1 MYITVTW
8 DPRKAEA
15 NFKKHGVRFSDAEI
29 VLWDPLGITIE
40 DAGDTDEQRL
50 VTIGSDA
57 LGRILVVVFAYR
69 DDEVRLISARKA
81 TKNERRVYEEGV

>member
-1 MYITVTW
+1 MHMTVTW

-15 NFKKHGVRFSDAEI
+15 NFEKHGVRFSDAEI
-29 VLWDPLGITIE
+29 VLWDSLGITIE
-40 DAGDTDEQRL
+40 DAGATDEQRL

-57 LGRILVVVFAYR
+57 LGRILVVVFIYR
-69 DDEVRLISARKA
+69 DDKVRLISARKA